1 MLLEQLTKE
10 VKPMKKHLE
19 IKRNQKMNVKAL
31 IAELR
36 KYDENLL
43 VVVDGY
49 EGGITEKFNLLQ
61 VNMDTNVNK
70 AWYYGES
77 EVSDSKDA
85 VPALYLQR
93 ERLNRN

>member
-1 MLLEQLTKE
+1 
-10 VKPMKKHLE
+10 
-19 IKRNQKMNVKAL
+19 MNVKAL
-31 IAELR
+31 IVELQ

-49 EGGITEKFNLLQ
+49 EGGVTENFNLLQ
-61 VNMDTNVNK
+61 VNIDTNVNK

-85 VPALYLQR
+85 VAVLYLPR
-93 ERLNRN
+93 ERLNGNRT